1 MRHDLIRTQQQRNA
15 ETADAGDGYADHRDN
30 VMRLIMASAA
40 ELRPDAETPC
50 DSIALLGIGNG
61 LDVDLPQIAT
71 CFRNI
76 HLVDVD
82 DTAVLRLV
90 TQNPEISGVI
100 WPHAPIDI
108 ASPLLSLTSRD
119 FRAVDENIEHC
130 TEVLQ
135 QLSKE
140 TFQGDLEPGSCDV
153 VASLC
158 VLSQLVGSLA
168 EIINSDHPAFINAV
182 KAMRIGHLRR
192 MLNLL
197 KPGGIAV
204 LVTDVVSS
212 DTAPE
217 ILSTSAEE
225 LSDLLKQLVSDRN
238 FFTGTNPAQ
247 LLSDLNVLERL
258 PQGPE
263 TVQVFDPWIWNL
275 GPRSYAVNAVR
286 FQARRPADADSPAA
300 DSN

>member
-1 MRHDLIRTQQQRNA
+1 
-15 ETADAGDGYADHRDN
+15 
-30 VMRLIMASAA
+30 
-40 ELRPDAETPC
+40 
-50 DSIALLGIGNG
+50 
-61 LDVDLPQIAT
+61 
-71 CFRNI
+71 
-76 HLVDVD
+76 
-82 DTAVLRLV
+82 
-90 TQNPEISGVI
+90 
-100 WPHAPIDI
+100 
-108 ASPLLSLTSRD
+108 
-119 FRAVDENIEHC
+119 
-130 TEVLQ
+130 
-135 QLSKE
+135 
-140 TFQGDLEPGSCDV
+140 V